1 MRKTFIFLFLT
12 SCLAFAAN
20 TTQINNNTLG
30 SEENPIKIAV
40 PIVKPFAYMVNNSLQ
55 GLAISYW
62 EAIANKQNWHYVY
75 TPIYKNYDNIALD
88 VGKGKFDLA
97 IGNLSS
103 SYNRSSYVNFSTP
116 YLLNYVSILT
126 TSDNKSIFNNITR
139 VLTNSMIPILAS
151 VVGVFVI
158 ASLTFWYLERRKH
171 KYDVSES
178 FFSTSIAMLSGNIV
192 DTPSTNLNKFIFV
205 CIICAGMVLQAVVI
219 ATITDASIVIDNPLD
234 PFQQKKDLIN
244 KTFIVDK
251 GSSFVKIAYDNG
263 AKVKEIAG
271 SNQAVQYYIDNKN
284 LFDGYITDHSIAYTI
299 ANEPKNNELMLS
311 GYNLQYDEL
320 VFFFNKQFPYSE
332 IINLEIL
339 KMQDNQ
345 ECTNILRPYIGIDSF
360 LCLL

>member
-1 MRKTFIFLFLT
+1 MKKIFIFLFLT
-12 SCLAFAAN
+12 SCLVFASS
-20 TTQINNNTLG
+20 TPQINTPLG
-30 SEENPIKIAV
+30 SEGNPIKIAV
-40 PIVKPFAYMVNNSLQ
+40 PIVKPFAYNINNSLQ
-55 GLAISYW
+55 GLVISYW
-62 EAIANKQNWHYVY
+62 EAIANKHNWHYVY
-75 TPIYKNYDNIALD
+75 TPIFGNHDNIANE
-88 VGKGKFDLA
+88 VSSGKFDVA

-103 SYNRSSYVNFSTP
+103 TYQRSKYVNFSTP
-116 YLLNYVSILT
+116 YLLNYVAILT
-126 TSDNKSIFNNITR
+126 TSDNKSIFSNIIRILTR
-139 VLTNSMIPILAS
+139 SMVPILAS
-151 VVGVFVI
+151 VIGVFI
-158 ASLTFWYLERRKH
+158 LASLTFWYFERRKH

-219 ATITDASIVIDNPLD
+219 ATLTDASIVIDKPSD
-234 PFQQKKDLIN
+234 PFQQQQDLIN

-299 ANEPKNNELMLS
+299 ANDLMNKELVLS

-332 IINLEIL
+332 KVNTEIL

-345 ECTNILRPYIGIDSF
+345 KCTNILRPYIGIDSF